1 MITQR
6 LLPIACLTLLLACSD
21 DATAPEEAGPISAAQ
36 SEVTVSAGTV
46 ASGDSVRLTLTTRDA
61 QGRAITRGGHGVV
74 FATSGGLSTGILS
87 PAIDRGNGT
96 YTATF
101 RGVIAGLATTVG
113 ATSDGEAVT
122 RPLPTIR
129 VRPGVFSPGS
139 SSITVTPRTVVPG
152 GKAVLELVARDAA
165 GNAHDSG
172 GLRVRLTTSAGS
184 AAGTVG
190 PVTDHNNG
198 HYSATFTA
206 AAVGTPLSVT
216 ATVNDAAV
224 TSPPP
229 TVTVARGISTAL
241 SVLTVSSDTVSVD
254 AAVRL
259 TFDARDSAGVARTS
273 GGDTVSFLVPQTAIS
288 GDGCLSAVT
297 EHDDG
302 TDSATFTATRDG
314 LVRLEATVNGRA
326 KSSGLPSVTVRPI
339 PVVPQKSSVS
349 VSADTIEAGRTATFS
364 VLLLALDGKP
374 VTGAAQRIRFTT
386 SADGGSS
393 GTFSPTVDAGQ
404 GTYTSTFTARKAGTA
419 VTVGATLSDS
429 TRIQMLDSLGN
440 SHLPS
445 ITVIPGPASPD
456 SSLLFADPSVI
467 NVRDSATVRLV
478 TRDAYGN
485 LVRLGGRR
493 VTFSRAGGAGVS
505 VGHLGAVSD
514 DQDGM
519 YTAQY
524 FADSAGT
531 ADVIRATLDGHT
543 VTSPSP
549 TITVGAACTPGPL
562 SLSSSELTV
571 NDTTV
576 AQRPVSTLTLP
587 SGVTTTVTLRVRDAF
602 GCPVTQPHNVIFS
615 LAGGSSTGL
624 LGPTVS
630 LADGRHTATLTGHKA
645 GSATIVSATIDG
657 TPVPRTATVSV
668 TPGDVSTRVSSVTAS
683 GSTVSPGASVS
694 LTLRTRDAAG
704 NDVLK
709 GGRSVVFFV
718 VGNKPNGVTT
728 PTVDNG
734 DGTYTA
740 TYTSTKLGSE
750 SVVAIIEGTRV
761 TQSVIIT
768 VESP

>member
-1 MITQR
+1 MIVQR
-6 LLPIACLTLLLACSD
+6 LAPIVCLTLLLACSD
-21 DATAPEEAGPISAAQ
+21 DATAPEEAGPLSAAQ
-36 SEVTVSAGTV
+36 SQVTVSAGTV
-46 ASGDSVRLTLTTRDA
+46 ASGDTVRLTLTTRDA
-61 QGRAITRGGHGVV
+61 QGRAITRGGRSVV
-74 FATSGGLSTGILS
+74 LFTSGGLSTGIVS

-113 ATSDGEAVT
+113 ATIDGEPVT

-129 VRPGVFSPGS
+129 VRPGLFSPAS
-139 SSITVTPRTVVPG
+139 SGITVTPRTLVAG
-152 GKAVLELVARDAA
+152 GKAILELVARDAA

-172 GLRVRLTTSAGS
+172 GLRVRLTTSGGS

-216 ATVNDAAV
+216 ATVNDALV

-229 TVTVARGISTAL
+229 TVAVARGISTEL

-254 AAVRL
+254 AAVRVTL
-259 TFDARDSAGVARTS
+259 EARDSAGVARTS
-273 GGDTVSFLVPQTAIS
+273 GGDSVRFVLQQTANS
-288 GDGCLSAVT
+288 GDGSVSAVT
-297 EHDDG
+297 DHDDG
-302 TDSATFTATRDG
+302 TYSATFTASRDG
-314 LVRLEATVNGRA
+314 LVRLEATINGRV
-326 KSSGLPSVTVRPI
+326 KSNGLPSVTVRPI
-339 PVVPQKSSVS
+339 PVVPQQSSVS
-349 VSADTIEAGRTATFS
+349 VSADTVQAGRTATFS
-364 VLLLALDGKP
+364 VLLLDLAGKP

-393 GTFSPTVDAGQ
+393 GTFGATVDAGQ
-404 GTYTSTFTARKAGTA
+404 GKYTSTFTAVKAGTS

-440 SHLPS
+440 SHLPT
-445 ITVIPGPASPD
+445 ITVIPGPASAD

-467 NVRDSATVRLV
+467 NVRDSATVRLM

-505 VGHLGAVSD
+505 VGHLGPVSD
-514 DQDGM
+514 EHDGT

-531 ADVIRATLDGHT
+531 ADLIRATLDGPA
-543 VTSPSP
+543 VTTPSP

-576 AQRPVSTLTLP
+576 AQRPVSKLTLQ

-602 GCPVTQPHNVIFS
+602 GCPVTQLHNVVFS
-615 LAGGSSTGL
+615 LAGGGSSGV
-624 LGPTVS
+624 LGPTVT
-630 LADGRHTATLTGHKA
+630 LADGRYTATLTGQKA
-645 GSATIVSATIDG
+645 GSSSVVSATIDG

-668 TPGDVSTRVSSVTAS
+668 IPGDVSTRVSIVTAS
-683 GSTVSPGASVS
+683 ASNVSPGTSVV

-718 VGNKPNGVTT
+718 VGNNPNGVAT
-728 PTVDNG
+728 PAVDNG

-750 SVVAIIEGTRV
+750 SVVVIIEGTRV

>member
-1 MITQR
+1 MTTRR
-6 LLPIACLTLLLACSD
+6 LLSIACLTLTVSCRN
-21 DATAPEEAGPISAAQ
+21 DATAPEEAGPVSAAQ
-36 SEVTVSAGTV
+36 SEITVSAATV
-46 ASGDSVRLTLTTRDA
+46 VSNDSVRLTLTTRDA
-61 QGRAITRGGHGVV
+61 QGRPITHGGYTVV
-74 FATSGGLSTGILS
+74 FRTSGGLSTGIVS
-87 PAIDRGNGT
+87 PAVDRGNGT

-101 RGVIAGLATTVG
+101 RGVIAGLATTIG
-113 ATSDGEAVT
+113 GTIDGEPVT
-122 RPLPTIR
+122 HPLPTIR
-129 VRPGVFSPGS
+129 VRPGPFSPAS
-139 SSITVTPRTVVPG
+139 SSITVTPRTVVAG
-152 GKAVLELVARDAA
+152 GKAMLGLIARDAA
-165 GNAHDSG
+165 GNGHDSG
-172 GLRVRLTTSAGS
+172 GLRVRLTAGGGS
-184 AAGTVG
+184 AAGSVG

-206 AAVGTPLSVT
+206 ATVGTPLSVT

-229 TVTVARGISTAL
+229 TVTVARGLSTELSAL
-241 SVLTVSSDTVSVD
+241 SVSSDT
-254 AAVRL
+254 L
-259 TFDARDSAGVARTS
+259 TVEGALRVTFEARDSAGVARTS
-273 GGDTVSFLVPQTAIS
+273 GGDSVRFAVQHTANS
-288 GDGCLSAVT
+288 GDGSLSAIT
-297 EHDDG
+297 DHDDG
-302 TDSATFTATRDG
+302 TYSATFTASRDG
-314 LVRLEATVNGRA
+314 LVRIEATVNGRA
-326 KSSGLPSVTVRPI
+326 KSNGLPSVTVRPI
-339 PVVPQKSSVS
+339 PVVPQQSSVS

-364 VLLLALDGKP
+364 VLLRDLNDKP
-374 VTGAAQRIRFTT
+374 VTGSAHRIRFTT

-393 GTFSPTVDAGQ
+393 GTFGPTVDAGQ
-404 GTYTSTFTARKAGTA
+404 GKYTATFKAVKAGTA

-429 TRIQMLDSLGN
+429 TQIQMLDSLGN

-445 ITVIPGPASPD
+445 ITVIPGPAAPD

-467 NVRDSATVRLV
+467 NVRDSSTVRLV

-485 LVRLGGRR
+485 LVRRGGRT
-493 VTFSRAGGAGVS
+493 VTVSRAGGTGVS
-505 VGHLGAVSD
+505 VGHLGPVSD
-514 DQDGM
+514 RQDGT

-531 ADVIRATLDGHT
+531 ADAIRATIDGRT
-543 VTSPSP
+543 VTSASP

-576 AQRPVSTLTLP
+576 AQRSISTLTLP
-587 SGVTTTVTLRVRDAF
+587 SGVTTTITLRVRDAF

-615 LAGGSSTGL
+615 LTGGSSTGL

-630 LADGRHTATLTGHKA
+630 LADGRYTATLTGHTA
-645 GSATIVSATIDG
+645 GSASTVSATVDA

-668 TPGDVSTRVSSVTAS
+668 VPGDVSTRVSIVTPSAS
-683 GSTVSPGASVS
+683 SVSPGASVV

-704 NDVLK
+704 NNLLK

-718 VGNKPNGVTT
+718 LGNNPNGLTT
-728 PTVDNG
+728 PAADNG

-761 TQSVIIT
+761 AQSAIIT